1 MMKRARSACMPG
13 RFLAIA
19 LAVIGSGWAG
29 PVFGQ
34 AGQAGLSFLKLG
46 TSARGIAMADAMAAS
61 VRGPASL
68 AYNPAGLAFRDSAVS
83 TELMFTHRE
92 WIADTR
98 IEFLAGSVPVSNDQ
112 AIGLSITSTTVPDI
126 ELRTQPGDPEG
137 TFTARNF
144 AAVGSYARAFG
155 EDIVMGISLKFLYE
169 KILIDEASGYGID
182 LGIQVATPVEHLK
195 AGASIANLG
204 SMNSLRNEAT
214 KLPAMLRAGPAYS
227 LTFGDGAAVA
237 LMAADLLYV
246 FPEKRAY
253 VNRGGEVEFEKTVA
267 VRGGYQFGSEGRGL
281 TAGLGFR
288 YGIARLDYAY
298 AKLSEDLGDAHS
310 FTVGLTL

>member
-1 MMKRARSACMPG
+1 MIKTTHAVCRSG
-13 RFLAIA
+13 GFLAVA
-19 LAVIGSGWAG
+19 LAIIGSGWTGQA
-29 PVFGQ
+29 FGQ

-68 AYNPAGLAFRDSAVS
+68 AYNPAGLAAGDSVIS

-98 IEFLAGSVPVSNDQ
+98 IEFLAGSVPLSDDQ

-144 AAVGSYARAFG
+144 VAIGSYARAFG
-155 EDIVMGISLKFLYE
+155 EGIVAGISLKFLYE
-169 KILIDEASGYGID
+169 KILIDEASGYGLD
-182 LGIQVATPVEHLK
+182 FGIQAATPVEHLR
-195 AGASIANLG
+195 AGVSIANLG
-204 SMNSLRNEAT
+204 SMNALQNEAT
-214 KLPAMLRAGPAYS
+214 KLPAMLRLGPAYS
-227 LTFGDGAAVA
+227 LTFGGGTAAA
-237 LMAADLLYV
+237 LMALDLLYV

-253 VNRGGEVEFEKTVA
+253 VNWGAEVNFEETIA

-298 AKLSEDLGDAHS
+298 AKLSEDLGNAHS

>member
-1 MMKRARSACMPG
+1 MKTPRSDCRSG
-13 RFLAIA
+13 RFLAVA
-19 LAVIGSGWAG
+19 LAILGSGWAG
-29 PVFGQ
+29 PAFGQ

-46 TSARGIAMADAMAAS
+46 TSARGIAMADAMTAS
-61 VRGPASL
+61 VSGPASL
-68 AYNPAGLAFRDSAVS
+68 AYNPAGLAGGDSAIS

-92 WIADTR
+92 WISDTR
-98 IEFLAGSVPVSNDQ
+98 IEFLAGSISVSGDQ
-112 AIGLSITSTTVPDI
+112 AVGLSIISTTVPQI
-126 ELRTQPGDPEG
+126 EIRTQPGDPEG

-144 AAVGSYARAFG
+144 AAIGSYARAFG
-155 EDIVMGISLKFLYE
+155 DGIVGGISLKFLYE
-169 KILIDEASGYGID
+169 KILIDEASGYGLD
-182 LGIQVATPVEHLK
+182 LGIQFATPVEHLR
-195 AGASIANLG
+195 AGVSIANLG
-204 SMNSLRNEAT
+204 SMNSLRNEST
-214 KLPAMLRAGPAYS
+214 KLPAMLRLGPAYS
-227 LTFGDGAAVA
+227 MTFGGGTAAA

-253 VNRGGEVEFEKTVA
+253 VNWGAEVNFVETVA

-310 FTVGLTL
+310 FTVALTL